1 MRILIIPDVHLK
13 PELFIAADK
22 ILQSGKAENVICLMD
37 IADNW
42 NSPVPLY
49 EDTYETAIDFGFKYP
64 KSLWCWGNHDLS
76 YVWQEMESGYNFHA
90 EQIVREKLA
99 LLEYHFEDRLKYIH
113 RIDNCLFM
121 HGGLTENFVQR
132 YCDIDKS
139 VDEVI
144 ADINSF
150 RKDIMWRESSPI
162 WFRPQ
167 MWAGELYKAD
177 ELTQVV
183 GHTPVSE
190 PQKIDNVISTDVF
203 STHKDGKNIGNCQFA
218 VVDTETGEIAEKL
231 NLLDFWGK

>member
-13 PELFIAADK
+13 PELFIAADN
-22 ILQSGKAENVICLMD
+22 ILQAGKAEISVCLMD
-37 IADNW
+37 IADDW

-49 EDTYETAIDFGFKYP
+49 DETYEAAIDFAVKFP

-76 YVWQEMESGYNFHA
+76 YIWEKLETGYNFNA
-90 EQIVREKLA
+90 EHLVREKLA
-99 LLEYHFEDRLKYIH
+99 LLEHICEDRLKYIH

-121 HGGLTENFVQR
+121 HGGLTESFVQL
-132 YCDIDKS
+132 YSDIDKS

-144 ADINSF
+144 ANINSF
-150 RKDIMWRESSPI
+150 GKDIMWRESSPI

-167 MWAGELYKAD
+167 MWAGKLYEEN

-203 STHKDGKNIGNCQFA
+203 STRKDGNNIGNCQFA
-218 VVDTETGEIAEKL
+218 VVETEAGEIIEKL
-231 NLLDFWGK
+231 NLSDYEEV